1 MIFLYELGVTMPPT
15 YQRYSRT
22 ARVAPEPPQLSLREE
37 IATYKAKLR
46 AIKAARIAAQPPPS
60 PPPPVK
66 LNTRAKRRQERTNN
80 CCKAIKLYFKALHED
95 FTSGFRRR
103 AYMCMGFMCC
113 MTSEVR
119 AFVDD
124 EFPRQVPVV

>member
-37 IATYKAKLR
+37 IAIYKAKIR
-46 AIKAARIAAQPPPS
+46 AAKAARIAAQPPPAK
-60 PPPPVK
+60 PK
-66 LNTRAKRRQERTNN
+66 TRAKRRQERTMN
-80 CCKAIKLYFKALHED
+80 CFKAIKMHIKALHED
-95 FTSGFRRR
+95 FTSGFRRNV
-103 AYMCMGFMCC
+103 YMCMGFMCC

>member
-1 MIFLYELGVTMPPT
+1 MIFLYEAAVTMPPT

-22 ARVAPEPPQLSLREE
+22 ARVAPEPPPQLSLREE
-37 IATYKAKLR
+37 IAIYKAKLR
-46 AIKAARIAAQPPPS
+46 AVKAARIAAQPPP
-60 PPPPVK
+60 PPVK
-66 LNTRAKRRQERTNN
+66 PKTRAKRRQERTTN
-80 CCKAIKLYFKALHED
+80 CFKAIKMYLKALHED